1 MHVALRLGA
10 VPLVARSHDG
20 RPTKVEG
27 NNLHPDSHGGTDLWA
42 QASIL
47 DMYDPDRAH
56 RHAKN
61 GADVKIEA
69 VRDLLSGLAK
79 TYAANQGEG
88 LVVLT
93 GRSTSPSRAR
103 LQEAFKTKLPK
114 AKWFVHEAVDF
125 DSRRQALSL
134 LFGAEVQPHY
144 SLDKAKRILSLD
156 CDFVGREDDA
166 HRLISGFAKGRK
178 GSDDSMNRLYAVE
191 SLMTL
196 TGGQADHRLRMRP
209 TEVARFA
216 AQVGLAVCTQ
226 AGVGGEI
233 TEAFRTI
240 AGGASANAG
249 WVNEC
254 VKDLLAHKGAS
265 VVLAGYTQPLVVHQM
280 AAAINAVLGAFGTVV
295 HAVFPLRQEAGAPF
309 PLVAL

>member
-1 MHVALRLGA
+1 MCSSDLWIEQEFPAGASLAPDGESRRTWMKLMSASFMFAGLGGLATGCRRPEEYLTPFAKQPEGYVHGKAEHFATSMPTRLGA

-233 TEAFRTI
+233 GR
-240 AGGASANAG
+240 
-249 WVNEC
+249 
-254 VKDLLAHKGAS
+254 AH
-265 VVLAGYTQPLVVHQM
+265 V
-280 AAAINAVLGAFGTVV
+280 
-295 HAVFPLRQEAGAPF
+295 
-309 PLVAL
+309 